1 MRDYNSST
9 FRDAAGQ
16 QYQLLMSFTPSRGNT
31 VMLDIAQLKQLDYQT
46 SLNDLVVRGSFIYTD
61 AGGMLDNAL
70 YEPGGLLKIVFS
82 RMDTEFDGDLAVVS
96 EFEGGELNADF
107 LVESAGIL
115 ERQNEVITYKMQF
128 TSINMIDCLKTLDY
142 SNYDKGPE
150 PVLDILKN
158 LASGCAGMAVDEESF
173 GSVKQQPAVNYI
185 TNGNDNLFTASKFLL
200 DKLYYGFPRAE
211 SMVFVFWNELLKKL
225 QLFDAASRKSI
236 TGQTGIAISM
246 FAAQAESMAGGVQ
259 NELGTVTKFPTSA
272 VLGVGYKRQIASY
285 DYSKNKFEYDNIKPE
300 HAYQYMNE
308 RFSEDKDL
316 YGRYRNAFLKEPD
329 MYTVRGSYWNNDF
342 HFYGTFVD
350 AFLNSGAL
358 MVKTIGNIT
367 RLPGSIV
374 GISIDRGQE
383 ELMEESPQM
392 YEDILRRYK
401 GLEGAWIVAKTHH
414 YIQPNAGKSERYRQT
429 LTLVRNFN
437 YPVE

>member
-9 FRDAAGQ
+9 FVDASGQ
-16 QYQLLMSFTPSRGNT
+16 QYQLLMSFTPARGQT

-46 SLNDLVVRGSFIYTD
+46 SLNDLVTRGSFVYAD
-61 AGGMLDNAL
+61 HGGMLDNSL
-70 YEPGGLLKIVFS
+70 YEPGGLLKVVFS
-82 RMDTEFDGDLAVVS
+82 RMDTEFDGDLAIVS

-115 ERQNEVITYKMQF
+115 ERQNEVITYRMQF
-128 TSINMIDCLKTLDY
+128 TSVNTVDCLKTLDY
-142 SNYDKGPE
+142 SNYGKGPE

-158 LASGCAGMAVDEESF
+158 LAVAAGVAVDEETF
-173 GSVKQQPAVNYI
+173 GSVKQQPRISYI

-200 DKLYYGFPRAE
+200 DKLYYRFPRAG
-211 SMVFVFWNELLKKL
+211 SMSFVFWNELTKKL
-225 QLFDAASRKSI
+225 QLFDAAGRKSA

-246 FAAQAESMAGGVQ
+246 FAAQAEAMAGGVQ

-272 VLGVGYKRQIASY
+272 ALGMGYKRQVASY
-285 DYSKNKFEYDNIKPE
+285 DYSRNKFEYDNIKPE
-300 HAYQYMNE
+300 QVFQYMNE
-308 RFSEDKDL
+308 RFIDGENIT
-316 YGRYRNAFLKEPD
+316 GRYHNVFLKQPD

-342 HFYGTFVD
+342 HFYKTFVD
-350 AFLNSGAL
+350 AFFGSGAL

-367 RLPGSIV
+367 RLPGSVV
-374 GISIDRGQE
+374 GITVDRGQE
-383 ELMEESPQM
+383 DMMEENPDV

-401 GLEGAWIVAKTHH
+401 GLEGAWIVAKAHH
-414 YIQPNAGKSERYRQT
+414 YIQPNVDKADRYRQT

-437 YPVE
+437 YPAE

>member
-1 MRDYNSST
+1 
-9 FRDAAGQ
+9 
-16 QYQLLMSFTPSRGNT
+16 
-31 VMLDIAQLKQLDYQT
+31 
-46 SLNDLVVRGSFIYTD
+46 
-61 AGGMLDNAL
+61 
-70 YEPGGLLKIVFS
+70 
-82 RMDTEFDGDLAVVS
+82 
-96 EFEGGELNADF
+96 
-107 LVESAGIL
+107 
-115 ERQNEVITYKMQF
+115 
-128 TSINMIDCLKTLDY
+128 
-142 SNYDKGPE
+142 
-150 PVLDILKN
+150 
-158 LASGCAGMAVDEESF
+158 
-173 GSVKQQPAVNYI
+173 
-185 TNGNDNLFTASKFLL
+185 
-200 DKLYYGFPRAE
+200 
-211 SMVFVFWNELLKKL
+211 
-225 QLFDAASRKSI
+225 
-236 TGQTGIAISM
+236 M

-308 RFSEDKDL
+308 RFSEDEDL

-329 MYTVRGSYWNNDF
+329 MYAVRGSYWNNDF

-374 GISIDRGQE
+374 GISIDRGQD

-414 YIQPNAGKSERYRQT
+414 YI
-429 LTLVRNFN
+429 
-437 YPVE
+437 